1 MGEVVDDIV
10 VDLNA
15 EVKELGDNF
24 DYKNVLKS
32 PAQVKA
38 LDEKIIGTYTKL
50 VTRGRID
57 SFSIDWNKNVS

>member
-38 LDEKIIGTYTKL
+38 LAEKIIGTYTK
-50 VTRGRID
+50 
-57 SFSIDWNKNVS
+57 

>member
-38 LDEKIIGTYTKL
+38 LAEKIIGTYTKL